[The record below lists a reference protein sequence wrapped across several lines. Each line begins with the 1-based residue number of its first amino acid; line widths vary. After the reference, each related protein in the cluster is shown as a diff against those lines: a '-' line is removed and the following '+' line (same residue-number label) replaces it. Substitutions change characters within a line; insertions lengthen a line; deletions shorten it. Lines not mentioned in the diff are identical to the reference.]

1 MGEFFLSTLNVR
13 GINPEIAELIRKDK
27 AEHGHKNV
35 TQAVECIVVEWAQ
48 LRSLKGFDTEKAR
61 KLKEMIQK
69 LEDLIQEL
77 SVD

>member
-1 MGEFFLSTLNVR
+1 MSNLNVR
-13 GINPEIAELIRKDK
+13 GISPEIAELIHKDK
-27 AEHGHKNV
+27 ERHAHKNL
-35 TQAVECIVVEWAQ
+35 TQAVECIVREWAQ

-77 SVD
+77 SID